1 MKYIVKGFTEGSY
14 NFKLYLKVNDFQHFK
29 QIPDMVESL
38 QFLKRTLNTCPIL
51 PAHAGNMGTLVM
63 TSTFEYC
70 RQGGW

>member
-1 MKYIVKGFTEGSY
+1 MKIIFAHAGNMGTLVMTSTKKYIFI
-14 NFKLYLKVNDFQHFK
+14 H
-29 QIPDMVESL
+29 M
-38 QFLKRTLNTCPIL
+38 PIL